1 MKSATTTSPDSTRNP
16 SWWLPA
22 WRFAL
27 AGATLAFFVGVIEAA
42 LLYFIPRATGLVHPD
57 VEYVIWFLAPMVDLL
72 TGAFLGLILGIVC
85 ALGKP
90 RPLITAIL
98 VSAGF
103 GLLGA
108 YVSWMLDWFRIG
120 TGILF
125 PRRLDASTAVELF
138 LVVFVIALAPV
149 MLSAKYIDH
158 FFRTDQR
165 FPRGRWLAIHLFV
178 LAVLAGG
185 VVFYATHRPLNYS
198 KTQGEGANSSHI
210 IESAPSPYPNIV
222 LIVLDTV
229 RADHFPCYGYSRPT
243 TPGLCSLAA
252 QGVLFGN
259 AIAPSSW
266 TLPSITSIFTGLMPH
281 QTGADWSRPLDPAP
295 WTLARILQSKGYET
309 AGFNSNPFY
318 GLAGW
323 RLSEGFDL
331 YDDDSASIRH
341 NLAVTF
347 LGQSV
352 LQTLYDRLIRY
363 NQFDHRNA
371 DDVNHD
377 VERWSRRRNASEPYF
392 LFINYMDAHRPYLP
406 PAPFDHRFGNIPRR
420 LLPRVT
426 SALNNGRPPLTYT
439 SQERE
444 DLIDGY
450 DNSLAYLDSRV
461 QRLIGFLRT
470 RPGGG
475 RTIFIVTSDHGE
487 GFGEHGAYDHG
498 WNLYHEVLRVPLII
512 AGPGIPAGVR
522 VQTPVSSRSI
532 FSTVLDLALGL
543 KGVVASASLR
553 SLWKPGPQLPAAS
566 DEAVSEL
573 DIFSQGADPASLSLT
588 TPEWSLILDTSG
600 RAELYDIRKDPGE
613 KSNLAGDPNLS
624 GTLAQLRASLEARIA
639 YSLLPWRA
647 LDYLS
652 PLNHLG
658 QSEGNFVRQVSQQR
672 LRLPAE
678 GIPAGS
684 AQAVFSHQPPSQLIR
699 PPASEQETL
708 RSLPYH

>member
-1 MKSATTTSPDSTRNP
+1 MKSATTSSPDSARTP
-16 SWWLPA
+16 SQWLPA

-42 LLYFIPRATGLVHPD
+42 LLYFIPRATGLIHPD

-72 TGAFLGLILGIVC
+72 AGAFLGLLLGIVC
-85 ALGKP
+85 AFGKS
-90 RPLITAIL
+90 RPLITAIF

-108 YVSWMLDWFRIG
+108 YLSWMLDWFRIG
-120 TGILF
+120 AGILF
-125 PRRLDASTAVELF
+125 PRRLDASTAVEFF
-138 LVVFVIALAPV
+138 LVVFVIALV
-149 MLSAKYIDH
+149 LVTFSAKRIDH
-158 FFRTDQR
+158 FFRTDQQ
-165 FPRGRWLAIHLFV
+165 FPRGRWLILHLIV
-178 LAVLAGG
+178 LAILAGG
-185 VVFYATHRPLNYS
+185 VVFYATHRALNYS
-198 KTQGEGANSSHI
+198 TAQGEGGGPSHI
-210 IESAPSPYPNIV
+210 GPSAQPLLPNIV

-229 RADHFPCYGYSRPT
+229 RADHLPCYGYPRST
-243 TPGLCSLAA
+243 TPGLCALAA
-252 QGVLFGN
+252 QGALFEN

-281 QTGADWSRPLDPAP
+281 QTGADWGRPPDPAP
-295 WTLARILQSKGYET
+295 WMLAKILQSKGYET

-363 NQFDHRNA
+363 NQFDRRDA

-377 VERWSRRRNASEPYF
+377 VEQWARRRAAGEPYF

-406 PAPFDHRFGNIPRR
+406 PASFNHRFGRIPRR
-420 LLPRVT
+420 LFPRVT
-426 SALNNGRPPLTYT
+426 SALNNGRPPSAYT
-439 SQERE
+439 SQERG

-461 QRLIGFLRT
+461 QKLIGFLRT
-470 RPGGG
+470 QPRGGQ
-475 RTIFIVTSDHGE
+475 TIFIVTSDHGE
-487 GFGEHGAYDHG
+487 GFGEHGTYDHG
-498 WNLYHEVLRVPLII
+498 WNLYREVLRVPLII
-512 AGPGIPAGVR
+512 EGPGVPAGVR
-522 VQTPVSSRSI
+522 VQALVSDRDI

-543 KGVVASASLR
+543 KGAVASTSLR
-553 SLWKPGPQLPAAS
+553 PFWQPGAQPVNAA
-566 DEAVSEL
+566 DEVVSEL
-573 DIFSQGADPASLSLT
+573 DIFSQGSDPASLSLT
-588 TPEWSLILDTSG
+588 TQEWHLILDSGG
-600 RAELYDIRKDPGE
+600 RAELYDILKDPGE
-613 KSNLAGDPNLS
+613 RSDLAADPRLQS
-624 GTLAQLRASLEARIA
+624 TLASLRASLEARLA

-652 PLNHLG
+652 PLNQAG
-658 QSEGNFVRQVSQQR
+658 ANFIRQVSQQR
-672 LRLPAE
+672 LKLPDE
-678 GIPAGS
+678 NVMPIGS
-684 AQAVFSHQPPSQLIR
+684 AQAVFSHQPPSQLVR
-699 PPASEQETL
+699 PSPSEQQTL